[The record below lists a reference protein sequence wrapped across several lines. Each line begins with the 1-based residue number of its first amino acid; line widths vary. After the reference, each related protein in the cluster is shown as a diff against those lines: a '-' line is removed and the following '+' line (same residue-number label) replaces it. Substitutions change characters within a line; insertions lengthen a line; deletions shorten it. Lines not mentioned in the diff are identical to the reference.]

1 MKLDEIVW
9 RLLNTRIPIS
19 LEITGVT
26 NNSRDIKPH
35 YAFVAIEGNQTDG
48 HRYIDQAIENG
59 AVIIFG
65 EKKYFDCGV
74 PYVTVPDSRRFLAEL
89 LSLLHPEALARKKLI
104 GITGTNGKT
113 TTAYL
118 LHYLLRSYGYQTAL
132 LGTVTNIVNEREIL
146 STNTTMDI
154 VKFYELMDISSD
166 EFVVMEV
173 SSHGI
178 HQHRVYGIEF
188 DALIFT
194 NLDYDHLDYHETM
207 EQYFAVKASL
217 FGQLKASGAAIINGD
232 QNWGR
237 QLATSVRRPIVFG
250 QQAAIQFK
258 SDYLKHFE
266 LSNGA
271 ESFSFYLPLAGVH
284 NHYNCIAAVLTADY
298 FQIPIR
304 MIQQLLIDFNGVP
317 GRFQIFNGLNGS
329 KIVIDYAHTAD
340 ALIQCFQTIER
351 FRPSGITH
359 IFGFRT
365 NRYQAKYDAMID
377 VSKHYSSQT
386 FLTLDKVEGHDPT
399 TLYEKY
405 LTYLPPHQVIIDRT
419 VAIELA
425 MLNAEEDEWILITGM
440 GPEAYDITFQLKTKD
455 DIETVTRILDAF
467 PSR

>member
-9 RLLNTRIPIS
+9 RLLNTKIPIS
-19 LEITGVT
+19 LEIKGVS
-26 NNSRDIKPH
+26 NNSRDIRPH
-35 YAFVAIEGNQTDG
+35 YAFVAIEGAQTDG
-48 HRYIDQAIENG
+48 HAYIDQAIENG

-65 EKKYFDCGV
+65 EKKFFDCGV
-74 PYVTVPDSRRFLAEL
+74 PYVTVPNSRRFLAEL
-89 LSLLHPEALARKKLI
+89 LPLMHPQALAGKKLI

-118 LHYLLRSYGYQTAL
+118 LHYLLSSYGYHTAL
-132 LGTVTNIVNEREIL
+132 LGTVTNIVNEQEIP

-154 VKFYELMDISSD
+154 VKFYELMDVSSD

-178 HQHRVYGIEF
+178 HQHRVHGIAF

-194 NLDYDHLDYHETM
+194 NLDYDHLDYHDTM
-207 EQYFAVKASL
+207 EQYFSVKASL
-217 FGQLKASGAAIINGD
+217 FTQLKTTGTAIINGD
-232 QNWGR
+232 QHWGQ
-237 QLATSVRRPIVFG
+237 QLATTIKRPLVFG
-250 QQAAIQFK
+250 QQAAIRLK

-266 LSNGA
+266 LSNGE

-284 NHYNCIAAVLTADY
+284 NHYNCIAAVLAADY
-298 FQIPIR
+298 FQIPVR
-304 MIQQLLIDFNGVP
+304 MIQQLLIDFTGVP

-340 ALIQCFQTIER
+340 ALVQCFQTIKR
-351 FRPSGITH
+351 FQPSRITH

-365 NRYQAKYDAMID
+365 NRYQAKYDTMMDI
-377 VSKHYSSQT
+377 SKSYSSQT
-386 FLTLDKVEGHDPT
+386 FLTLDKIENHDPRA
-399 TLYEKY
+399 LYERY

-440 GPEAYDITFQLKTKD
+440 GPEQYDITFQLKTKD

-467 PSR
+467 PSQ